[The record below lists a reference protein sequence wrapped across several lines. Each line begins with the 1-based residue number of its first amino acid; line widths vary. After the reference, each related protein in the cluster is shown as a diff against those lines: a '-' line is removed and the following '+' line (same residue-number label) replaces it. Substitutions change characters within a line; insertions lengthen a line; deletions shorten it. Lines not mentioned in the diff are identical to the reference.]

1 AQINKRNA
9 ERGYGTTLYAWDGD
23 TLALERDSQ
32 SQTDYLYAPGSFTPM
47 VQSKQSADDPQPELA
62 WYQCD
67 HLGTPMELTDAQGK
81 TIWEADYGAFGRARV
96 DAGSRVSSHIRFP
109 GQYHDEETGLHY
121 NRYRYYEPE
130 TGRYLSKDPI
140 GLEGGIDQLGYAKG
154 NPIKNVDPIGL
165 ETVFVINT
173 NGLGHVGVLVG
184 SGDHAVLY
192 DPGGS
197 FRNEIKGSGDALYGI
212 DASLNDYISYQLNDG
227 PSVETIRF
235 LTTQEEEEEILNNI
249 MNQGGCSPLQCAMC
263 TASAVRGVGPFK
275 DIDFTLF
282 PGSLGRKLN
291 RLKHSPKTSPFFP
304 SDGWGWR

>member
-1 AQINKRNA
+1 PPVPGAGSGYEKAQINKRNA

-47 VQSKQSADDPQPELA
+47 VQSKQSPDHPKPELA

-96 DAGSRVSSHIRFP
+96 DAGSTTSNHIRFP

-140 GLEGGIDQLGYAKG
+140 GLEGGINKFGYVSGSPLLIIDPLGLVEGVDQWYGYESDKEFQDWWH
-154 NPIKNVDPIGL
+154 KNKKSPWFESSEPGFNKKKPYDIPNKECADRVKEYYDWQKSEEEAERKRRQSNGPRPERMRGEKKPKHPSTNDLLRGGRGGGRGVRGL
-165 ETVFVINT
+165 E
-173 NGLGHVGVLVG
+173 
-184 SGDHAVLY
+184 
-192 DPGGS
+192 
-197 FRNEIKGSGDALYGI
+197 
-212 DASLNDYISYQLNDG
+212 
-227 PSVETIRF
+227 
-235 LTTQEEEEEILNNI
+235 
-249 MNQGGCSPLQCAMC
+249 
-263 TASAVRGVGPFK
+263 
-275 DIDFTLF
+275 
-282 PGSLGRKLN
+282 
-291 RLKHSPKTSPFFP
+291 
-304 SDGWGWR
+304 